1 MFSLL
6 LMPLDIGD
14 FSILETQYP
23 RFLSHTLEEV
33 WLNDLFKSTFFKKI
47 ISSFYYLTYR

>member
-6 LMPLDIGD
+6 LMPLDMGD
-14 FSILETQYP
+14 FSVLETQDP

-33 WLNDLFKSTFFKKI
+33 WLNDLFKVLFKKI
-47 ISSFYYLTYR
+47 IDSFYYLTYR